1 MPDADRL
8 KLLEEFT
15 AAWTAKDVDALMG
28 LMAEDCAFRASVGPE
43 PGASFV
49 GRDAVRRGYEQ
60 FLAAGSGPPPESEN
74 DEPLVTGDFAVTRW
88 TLRWPQA
95 DGAPVEVRGCDVFE
109 FEGGRI
115 KLKDTYRKVADQPPV
130 AAD

>member
-1 MPDADRL
+1 MTDADCRQ
-8 KLLEEFT
+8 LLETFT
-15 AAWTAKDVDALMG
+15 AAWNAKDLDG
-28 LMAEDCAFRASVGPE
+28 LMDLMADDCAFRASVGPE

-49 GRDAVRRGYEQ
+49 GREAVRRGYEQ
-60 FLAAGSGPPPESEN
+60 FLGGSGPPPETVSE
-74 DEPLVTGDFAVTRW
+74 EPLVTGDFAVTRW

-95 DGAPVEVRGCDVFE
+95 GGAPVEVRGCDVFE

-115 KLKDTYRKVADQPPV
+115 KLKDTYRKVPDSPAV